1 MSKITSKKQSG
12 KKPEGK
18 KTVSRGTK
26 KAVSRET
33 KKTENAAVK
42 KPPVVRSRSWN
53 LILYP
58 DCEAH
63 NDILYYLSGDN
74 PEGIKGF
81 YILHKGEPKTDEKN
95 KICRDE
101 NGNIIYKKDHYHVT
115 ITYKNARSLH
125 GVYKAFSYQIEK
137 ALIEPTSD
145 INSTYLYMLHRTY
158 DCFKV
163 GKRVYNHS
171 DIKPLGN
178 DSDSYLLKV
187 SGGGS
192 DLKETVSHIC
202 EASSVAFSCQE
213 LLNVV
218 LDSYGDNELKFLI
231 KNAYFVKTFMRG
243 GDK

>member
-1 MSKITSKKQSG
+1 MSKSTSKTQSG
-12 KKPEGK
+12 KKP
-18 KTVSRGTK
+18 VTK
-26 KAVSRET
+26 KAST
-33 KKTENAAVK
+33 KKANSGEKKADSEEK

-95 KICRDE
+95 DICRDD

-125 GVYKAFSYQIEK
+125 GVYKAFSYQIDK

-163 GKRVYNHS
+163 GKKVYNYS
-171 DIKPLGN
+171 DVKPLGN
-178 DSDSYLLKV
+178 DSAAYLLKV

-192 DLKETVSHIC
+192 DLKETVSHLC
-202 EASSVAFSCQE
+202 EASSVASSCKDMLQI
-213 LLNVV
+213 V
-218 LDSYGDNELKFLI
+218 LDNYGDSELKFLV
-231 KNAYFVKTFMRG
+231 KNAYFIKTFMRG
-243 GDK
+243 EK